1 MRVYDTDMEVQENK
15 NIMATA
21 SAGVWNMQLHRGG
34 KNSQSVWKYFTSVSH
49 DHRHRCLRSVQII
62 QRVLDSATARYSN

>member
-21 SAGVWNMQLHRGG
+21 SAGVWNMQLHREG
-34 KNSQSVWKYFTSVSH
+34 KKQSECVEIFHVCVT
-49 DHRHRCLRSVQII
+49 
-62 QRVLDSATARYSN
+62 